1 MAGIM
6 QCEDFML
13 FQKALKKLREI
24 DDKIIYALNQSTPT
38 ASFKA
43 RGVDAHEMC
52 LKLREE
58 LTESH
63 KQREEYISNCS
74 AKLGDDIACMRA
86 EYEGGNKEVRSALKD
101 KTGKLRMFENEL
113 SIEKIIQERTE
124 TIFKSKCQEYL

>member
-1 MAGIM
+1 
-6 QCEDFML
+6 
-13 FQKALKKLREI
+13 
-24 DDKIIYALNQSTPT
+24 
-38 ASFKA
+38 
-43 RGVDAHEMC
+43 MC

-101 KTGKLRMFENEL
+101 KTGKVSFIRLDLSNFPLLGVHQKLIKDIILESIFGGIHRVYIDINFSGHSNKRYKNGTSLQLTPL
-113 SIEKIIQERTE
+113 SI
-124 TIFKSKCQEYL
+124 TILIPL

>member
-1 MAGIM
+1 
-6 QCEDFML
+6 
-13 FQKALKKLREI
+13 
-24 DDKIIYALNQSTPT
+24 
-38 ASFKA
+38 
-43 RGVDAHEMC
+43 MC

-101 KTGKLRMFENEL
+101 KTGKVSFIRLDLL
-113 SIEKIIQERTE
+113 SNFPLLGVHQKLIKDIILESIFGGIHRVYIDINFSGHSNKRYIKMGPASNSTPLHI
-124 TIFKSKCQEYL
+124 TILIPL